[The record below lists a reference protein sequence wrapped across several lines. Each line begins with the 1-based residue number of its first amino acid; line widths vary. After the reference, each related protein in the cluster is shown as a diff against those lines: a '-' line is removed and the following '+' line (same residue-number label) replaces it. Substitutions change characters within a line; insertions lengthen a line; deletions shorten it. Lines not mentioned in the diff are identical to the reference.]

1 VRRATFLESHGRSL
15 AERTPS
21 RSATSHATSAPYS
34 SSRRVGIFPI
44 SSLIAAAVSAD
55 DAAGAGVGAAGAGAG
70 SAVFSRSATAA
81 ISSSEYSIGMSFGR
95 FV

>member
-1 VRRATFLESHGRSL
+1 MESHGRSL

-34 SSRRVGIFPI
+34 SSRRVGICPI

-55 DAAGAGVGAAGAGAG
+55 DAAGAGVGAGAGAGAG
-70 SAVFSRSATAA
+70 ADSAVFSRSATAA